1 MWLVEFLPNWL
12 MHAFLL
18 GGILA
23 VVGSFILKMVPV
35 VATYRLPILVGGLTL
50 AAAGLFLEGASI
62 NEDKWKMRVAEAEK
76 RAVEAEAKSTK
87 ENVKLVT
94 QTVEK
99 LKLVTEQQV
108 VIEKEIV
115 EKATAIDA
123 DCRVPLDAVK
133 VHNKAA
139 TRPEGL
145 K

>member
-12 MHAFLL
+12 MHAILL
-18 GGILA
+18 SGILA
-23 VVGSFILKMVPV
+23 VVGSFVLKMIPTI
-35 VATYRLPILVGGLTL
+35 AAYRLPILAGGLFL
-50 AAAGLFLEGASI
+50 AAAGLFLEGASF

-76 RAVEAEAKSTK
+76 RAVEAEAKSAK

-115 EKATAIDA
+115 EKAAVIDS
-123 DCRVPLDAVK
+123 DCRIPLDAVK
-133 VHNKAA
+133 LHNKAA